1 MEFKSFPEIKKLGS
15 TEFSITQKIHGSN
28 AQVMI
33 VPLDDDVACFRIANK
48 DGAVIRVNGQY
59 YDYRIGSRTR
69 WIVPGDDN
77 YGFAQ
82 FVYANIEEFVN
93 KLGPGQHFGE
103 WAGPGI
109 NSGEGL
115 KEKTFVLFD
124 YWRYNPENLPPQ
136 TVLVPVLYKG
146 DFDLAQLKNVMEN
159 LKTNG
164 SKLAPGFMRPEGVV
178 VQIKGVRYK
187 AVFDAEETQWT
198 KSGGVKAPKVAG
210 PDYSHLMQ
218 PIRLEKLLSKDERYL
233 TNYPTSL
240 KDIAFAY
247 LDDLIKEGQI
257 TGTEHEINGIKKQ
270 ACGQV
275 FSFVKESLKNI
286 GGI

>member
-15 TEFSITQKIHGSN
+15 AEFSITQKIHGTN

-33 VPLDDDVACFRIANK
+33 YPDEAGVMQLLV
-48 DGAVIRVNGQY
+48 
-59 YDYRIGSRTR
+59 GSRTR

-82 FVYANIEEFVN
+82 FVYDNKQAFIE
-93 KLGPGQHFGE
+93 KLGQGQHFGE

-124 YWRYNPENLPPQ
+124 FWRYDPANLPPQ

-146 DFDLAQLKNVMEN
+146 KFDLAQVKIAMDD

-178 VQIKGVRYK
+178 MQIKGTRYK
-187 AVFDAEETQWT
+187 EVFAAEETQWT
-198 KSGGVKAPKVAG
+198 GKSGVKAPKVAG
-210 PDYSHLMQ
+210 PDYSHLLQ

-233 TNYPTSL
+233 VEYPASL
-240 KDIAFAY
+240 KQIAFDY
-247 LDDLIKEGQI
+247 FDDLVKEGQV
-257 TGTEHEINGIKKQ
+257 TGTEAELVGIKKQ
-270 ACGQV
+270 SLSWIFG
-275 FSFVKESLKNI
+275 FIKEQLKHL
-286 GGI
+286 G